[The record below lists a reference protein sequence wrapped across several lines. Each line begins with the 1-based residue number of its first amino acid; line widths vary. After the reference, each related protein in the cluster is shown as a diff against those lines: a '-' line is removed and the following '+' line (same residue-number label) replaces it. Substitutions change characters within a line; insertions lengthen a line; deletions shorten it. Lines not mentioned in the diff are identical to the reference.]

1 MEPDMSGWSR
11 SRWVFAALALS
22 VAGPAAAQTNPI
34 VGSWNVSYVAG
45 TRMENGAATNIT
57 ATGKLIVQ
65 VQGDS
70 LIARLIPDPIE
81 GTARPESRMA
91 AQAGAGKV
99 VFVQRGVAR
108 VNINGEQKDVTSI
121 STWTLSANGD
131 ALEGTLERRL
141 EGMDTPSRGPLP
153 VTGTRV
159 RS

>member
-1 MEPDMSGWSR
+1 MPCRSR
-11 SRWVFAALALS
+11 SRLILAA
-22 VAGPAAAQTNPI
+22 VAFGVAGYGPAAAQTHPI
-34 VGSWNVSYVAG
+34 VGTWNVTYVAG

-57 ATGKLIVQ
+57 GTGKLIVQ

-81 GTARPESRMA
+81 GTSRPESRMA

-99 VFVQRGVAR
+99 VFVQRGAAR

-141 EGMDTPSRGPLP
+141 EGMDAPTGGPQP

-159 RS
+159 KG